1 MGPPSSS
8 QAEAERRAALHALH
22 VLDTP
27 RERRFDN
34 LVFIAAQVFRAPIAA
49 IVLVDGDRQWCKA
62 QVGLPQHE
70 TFGGEELCGQTIRS
84 DAPLVVEDAA
94 ADIRFRDN
102 RLVTAPPFIRF
113 YAGAPLHGPG
123 EFRVGT
129 LCVLDRVPR
138 APTAD
143 QVQLLVQLAHEAS
156 SLLIGRLADGAVQA

>member
-34 LVFIAAQVFRAPIAA
+34 LVFIAAQAFRVPIAA

-62 QVGLPQHE
+62 QVGLPAHE
-70 TFGGEELCGQTIRS
+70 TFEGDALCDQTIRS

-94 ADIRFRDN
+94 ADLRFRDS
-102 RLVTAPPFIRF
+102 RLVAAPPFIRF

-123 EFRVGT
+123 EFRVGS
-129 LCVLDRVPR
+129 LCVLDRAPR
-138 APTAD
+138 APTTE

-156 SLLIGRLADGAVQA
+156 ALLIGRMAAQE